1 MNYIDIDF
9 YKDFTK
15 TEIDEA
21 TFAELVEV
29 ASRVIDGKTTNKAT
43 KFNEFPENIQLA
55 IKKATA
61 SQLRKLV
68 GDGGIESIDKGNLV
82 SESIGNYSYQ
92 KASKSE
98 KKVETI
104 NGIEVSPLVEFYLF
118 PTGLLNRAVR
128 GVC

>member
-1 MNYIDIDF
+1 MNYIDISF
-9 YKDFTK
+9 YKEFTK
-15 TEIDEA
+15 TDIDET
-21 TFAELVEV
+21 TFDQLVEV
-29 ASRVIDGKTTNKAT
+29 ASRIIDGKTMNKAT
-43 KFNEFPENIQLA
+43 KFNEFQEDIQLA

-98 KKVETI
+98 KKIETI
-104 NGIEVSPLVEFYLF
+104 NGVEVSPMVEFYLF
-118 PTGLLNRAVR
+118 PTGLLNRKVR
-128 GVC
+128 GIC

>member
-1 MNYIDIDF
+1 MNYIDISF
-9 YKDFTK
+9 YKEFTK
-15 TEIDEA
+15 TDIDEI
-21 TFAELVEV
+21 TFDQLVEV
-29 ASRVIDGKTTNKAT
+29 ASRVIDGKTTYKAT
-43 KFNEFPENIQLA
+43 KFNEFQEDIQLA

-98 KKVETI
+98 KKIETI
-104 NGIEVSPLVEFYLF
+104 NGVEVSPMVEFYLF
-118 PTGLLNRAVR
+118 PTGLLNRKVR
-128 GVC
+128 GIC